1 MTVKI
6 QKLLT
11 VITVVVLTLLLVVST
26 AVPAFAAET
35 ATSTTDSNPQIVYDE
50 PDLGEDDTSDN
61 GITLPEAPEK
71 EGYTFQGWRVNGG
84 SDLYDAGDVVVKN
97 DSAELHLQPVYKA
110 ATGVTTEDKS
120 VSSNEEEPDLLNQ
133 YEDGSDIVLQYGH
146 DNILTLPD
154 AKKKEGYDFYG
165 WCVNGNTTDLY
176 KSGSTIPIKAREKV
190 TLSPVYVST
199 KEADNFTKNY
209 GMAAIICFVLFFV
222 SCLAACADTLYE
234 VSGILQAFGIFW
246 LIAAFAL
253 AVFALYGRD
262 NVMQQA
268 LADTLQQ
275 LKYMTP

>member
-1 MTVKI
+1 MSVKI
-6 QKLLT
+6 QKPLA
-11 VITVVVLTLLLVVST
+11 VISAVMMTMLLVVSA

-50 PDLGEDDTSDN
+50 PNLGEDDTSDN

-176 KSGSTIPIKAREKV
+176 KSGSTIPVKAGEKV
-190 TLSPVYVST
+190 TLTPVYCSIFRSRC
-199 KEADNFTKNY
+199 AFW
-209 GMAAIICFVLFFV
+209 GGICFAIFFTLF
-222 SCLAACADTLYE
+222 
-234 VSGILQAFGIFW
+234 ILRAFGDNSREKEIVLNI
-246 LIAAFAL
+246 LITIS
-253 AVFALYGRD
+253 
-262 NVMQQA
+262 VMA
-268 LADTLQQ
+268 SSFLITASSLPS
-275 LKYMTP
+275 LTP